1 MKPIHHGLAGAALY
15 LGGLALCFVA
25 ISGWAEGQLAS
36 DMRQLAERN
45 AYWAEV
51 LK

>member
-1 MKPIHHGLAGAALY
+1 MTPHQHGLAAMAAYFGAI
-15 LGGLALCFVA
+15 ALCMVA
-25 ISGWAEGQLAS
+25 ITGWTEGQLAS

-51 LK
+51 AK